1 MAKSNAFAVEIM
13 TALEEYKNDV
23 GEAMQEVLP
32 EVAKEAADMVKS
44 GAPSRTGRYA
54 SGWRS
59 KVEQSSIV
67 SIEAVVFNSKT
78 PGLPHLLEFGHAKRN
93 GGRTAA
99 IPHIKPVE
107 EWLKTDAAKRLQE
120 ALQ

>member
-23 GEAMQEVLP
+23 GEAMEKVLP
-32 EVAKEAADMVKS
+32 EVAKEAADMVKA
-44 GAPSRTGRYA
+44 GAPGRTGKYA

-107 EWLKTDAAKRLQE
+107 EWLKTEAAKRLQE

>member
-107 EWLKTDAAKRLQE
+107 EWLKTEAAKRLQE

>member
-1 MAKSNAFAVEIM
+1 MAKSNSFAVEIM
-13 TALEEYKNDV
+13 TALEEYRDDV
-23 GEAMQEVLP
+23 GEAMEKVLP
-32 EVAKEAADMVKS
+32 EVAKEAANMVKS
-44 GAPSRTGRYA
+44 GAPGRTGKYA

-59 KVEQSSIV
+59 KVEQSSVV
-67 SIEAVVFNSKT
+67 SIDAVVFNAKT

-107 EWLKTDAAKRLQE
+107 EWLKTEAAKRLQE